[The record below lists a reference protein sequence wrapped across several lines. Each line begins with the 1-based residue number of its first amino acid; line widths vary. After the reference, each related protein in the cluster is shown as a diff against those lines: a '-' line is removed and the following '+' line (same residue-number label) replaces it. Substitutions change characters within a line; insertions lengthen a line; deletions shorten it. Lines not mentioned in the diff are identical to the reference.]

1 MFNSRENYGDPEG
14 KTTKRKK
21 QKQKENHSK
30 KKKNTTKP
38 NKQLCVFVFF
48 FFLLLCFFILLCFS
62 FCGCCFT
69 TENPLN
75 VVSHTHTHTHTHTTC
90 WLISCRCTVTFS
102 RPHTQLTTYKDQ
114 DSFTHNHQKPCLLTL
129 LHLYQ
134 SQQEGKWTRHT
145 PLQLYWLCPPLDV
158 STGLQPAALFEPC
171 GGDEKAI
178 FSSCK
183 CVLSH

>member
-38 NKQLCVFVFF
+38 NKQLCVFVIFF

-75 VVSHTHTHTHTHTTC
+75 VVSHTHTHTHTHYLLIDLMQVYCDLFTTPYTTYN
-90 WLISCRCTVTFS
+90 LQRS
-102 RPHTQLTTYKDQ
+102 RQFHTQPSKAL
-114 DSFTHNHQKPCLLTL
+114 FTNTSSSVSK
-129 LHLYQ
+129 
-134 SQQEGKWTRHT
+134 
-145 PLQLYWLCPPLDV
+145 
-158 STGLQPAALFEPC
+158 STG
-171 GGDEKAI
+171 G
-178 FSSCK
+178 
-183 CVLSH
+183 